1 MYANTVENTGTGATT
16 FQDNVTATNVNV
28 NAGTSTFQDNLT
40 ATTTTI
46 TTGTGNF
53 NTVSGTTSSDIVFG
67 ADGVA
72 NLNNGLTGDINF
84 AGNNATVNVSDGK
97 GILGSIETLATNN
110 TGIVNFKGDGTISG
124 NIGSSIYGI
133 KELNINTNNEQ
144 NNTDGV
150 LVTFD
155 ALGREIYADVI
166 ALKNNATLTL
176 SDGVDIIN
184 TGSDNIIVTVD
195 STNKGILTFQG
206 TSNIEGEVGQSNN
219 VLNTINAGATGK
231 IVTFDDMVY
240 ASNLKYLDN
249 GKVVLNGDNSSN
261 ANAEGLK
268 GRVDFDSK
276 AGTLEFGDDVNLTT
290 GITGTQFI
298 NANNAT
304 LSFNGTSTVIGN
316 LGSENG
322 TNDTFKTINA
332 GTLNE
337 TVKFEDN
344 IYVMDSLN
352 LSSDGKVQIADGS
365 YVKRNTNSA
374 TTGAMITT
382 STDGF
387 GDLEYLGTTLL
398 YSDIGTLSKKLNNV
412 TFASSGTASNI
423 YNQDIDKNIYALNT
437 HIGNGS
443 NETILNIKD
452 DLTFGGNLDLRSNS
466 TLNISDYDVIVN
478 DNLNVVSNSTLKFK
492 VYTTDISAGEAVENP
507 KSGSITANTITM
519 ANDIK
524 INIEYDGSWY
534 GAGKY
539 NLITATAAVTDYY
552 GTEANGLVSDNSIID
567 SVIRKDG
574 TNLTLFADRTGGGS
588 YNPEDLYIIKSDIGE
603 HYSNGASQS
612 LAGYAN
618 EAQREGALAD
628 IIRKMEELDGGAA
641 VSDDKK
647 EEMIKTQKL
656 LAPNPN
662 NSTIKSS
669 LMASNSVL
677 STVGERIND
686 IRYSTNSIPYNYSG
700 LSSGNNTLDYALWIK
715 GMGAKATQSK
725 VEDYDGYDSST
736 YGFVMGMDKTFRN
749 DVIIG
754 LSAAYSTTQIN
765 QTDFREDDT
774 SDVKSNQV
782 TTYIAKE
789 IEDTYVNGLLSY
801 ATHSTD
807 SIRTANSGK
816 LSASVDADQLT
827 AKIEAGHNINFG
839 KDSTL
844 TPFVSV
850 EYGTLNQ
857 KAYTEKGTK
866 YQNDALKVDAIKL
879 NKGNVAVGAK
889 VSTQLNL
896 ADALIIPEGKIAVY
910 NSIGDKDIDI
920 KSQYTGGGNK
930 FVTPTQELSGSGYNV
945 GLSVRTPL
953 SESTSLT
960 IGVDYDRSKDGD
972 FEGYS
977 GNVAFRL
984 NF

>member
-1 MYANTVENTGTGATT
+1 M
-16 FQDNVTATNVNV
+16 
-28 NAGTSTFQDNLT
+28 
-40 ATTTTI
+40 
-46 TTGTGNF
+46 
-53 NTVSGTTSSDIVFG
+53 FG

-84 AGNNATVNVSDGK
+84 AGNDATVNVSDGK

-206 TSNIEGEVGQSNN
+206 TSNIEGEVGQNDN

-240 ASNLKYLDN
+240 ATNLKYSDN